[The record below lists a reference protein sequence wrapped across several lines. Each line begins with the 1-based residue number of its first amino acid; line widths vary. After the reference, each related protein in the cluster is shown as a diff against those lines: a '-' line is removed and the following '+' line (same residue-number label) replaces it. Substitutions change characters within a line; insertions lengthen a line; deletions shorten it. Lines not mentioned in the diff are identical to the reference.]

1 MTPLGERSRQS
12 NFTVTIVSYVIGCLI
27 GGAALGAAA
36 GGAGS
41 IVHVQL
47 LPGRPIAWAALAVVG
62 ALADLRPVPWLRVPT
77 HRRQVRERWF
87 RMYRNWVY
95 GLGFGVQLGLG
106 FVTVINSS
114 LVYLA
119 ALAAFL
125 VGSLPAGLVIGVVFG
140 AARAAALLPA
150 AAVRRP
156 DDLIRMT
163 RVIDELDKPVR
174 KGAATVAG
182 LTAIAVVTLTLV

>member
-1 MTPLGERSRQS
+1 
-12 NFTVTIVSYVIGCLI
+12 
-27 GGAALGAAA
+27 
-36 GGAGS
+36 
-41 IVHVQL
+41 
-47 LPGRPIAWAALAVVG
+47 
-62 ALADLRPVPWLRVPT
+62 
-77 HRRQVRERWF
+77 
-87 RMYRNWVY
+87 MYRNWVY

-119 ALAAFL
+119 ALAALL

-182 LTAIAVVTLTLV
+182 LTAVAVVTLTLV